1 MNLYPVEMKKVEIF
15 TNRKNKAKI
24 IDLLYSL
31 KMLHFKKYNREID
44 FVDLSTPLDSAETST
59 ARYLKLTSAINLVM
73 EKSKIKENYE
83 TVPVN
88 AQTYFPLIEKQ
99 IDNIKEIEKITE
111 KSIDL
116 DNTIKQAE
124 ELKQINVSNIDVF
137 GDFKN
142 FNILFASSLDAKTIL
157 SKVKAMKNTVLYS
170 SEKSNDFIIVYPH
183 KSQTEITN
191 LLSTYHAKERT
202 LSSALQ
208 LFSDANTG
216 NIDKIIQYFTN
227 EKSNLTKTRA
237 KLKQEGLD
245 FFARNKN
252 KIFSLR
258 ALLNQQVCKK
268 RSGLYFGQTK
278 NTIYISGWVP
288 EKDIKLL
295 EAKLSTLK
303 DIYIEFKKADQ
314 DAPVCLKHDQSVKS
328 YDFLLGFYELPKAN
342 SIDPTAIMAFTFPIL
357 FGLMLGD
364 IGYGLVIMAIAYIIK
379 KKMEGAED
387 ISKILS
393 SCGLSSAIFGFIFAE
408 FFGTESIFGI
418 IKLTP
423 YFHRI
428 HEINTLM
435 LMCIGVGILHVN
447 IGYVLSAIKH
457 YKHKNYTHMVGALA
471 WMSLQVGLALIFLNQ
486 KYIGGFLAFLS
497 IALIYKA
504 ESINGLIELPGLLG
518 NILSYMRIMAVG
530 LASAYLAILVNEQ
543 ALTLMSAGTM
553 GIVAGILLLLTG
565 HGFNIALG
573 ILSPFIHTLRLH
585 YVEFFTKFYEGGGEK
600 YKPFG
605 KK

>member
-157 SKVKAMKNTVLYS
+157 SKAQAMKNTVLYS

-252 KIFSLR
+252 
-258 ALLNQQVCKK
+258 
-268 RSGLYFGQTK
+268 
-278 NTIYISGWVP
+278 
-288 EKDIKLL
+288 
-295 EAKLSTLK
+295 
-303 DIYIEFKKADQ
+303 
-314 DAPVCLKHDQSVKS
+314 
-328 YDFLLGFYELPKAN
+328 
-342 SIDPTAIMAFTFPIL
+342 
-357 FGLMLGD
+357 
-364 IGYGLVIMAIAYIIK
+364 
-379 KKMEGAED
+379 
-387 ISKILS
+387 
-393 SCGLSSAIFGFIFAE
+393 
-408 FFGTESIFGI
+408 
-418 IKLTP
+418 
-423 YFHRI
+423 
-428 HEINTLM
+428 
-435 LMCIGVGILHVN
+435 
-447 IGYVLSAIKH
+447 
-457 YKHKNYTHMVGALA
+457 
-471 WMSLQVGLALIFLNQ
+471 
-486 KYIGGFLAFLS
+486 
-497 IALIYKA
+497 
-504 ESINGLIELPGLLG
+504 
-518 NILSYMRIMAVG
+518 
-530 LASAYLAILVNEQ
+530 
-543 ALTLMSAGTM
+543 
-553 GIVAGILLLLTG
+553 
-565 HGFNIALG
+565 
-573 ILSPFIHTLRLH
+573 
-585 YVEFFTKFYEGGGEK
+585 
-600 YKPFG
+600 
-605 KK
+605 